1 MAPVPGHVR
10 SPAGSRRCSAPPHG
24 PDRVRADPGAGSRLR
39 PAAVDRHRLQGA
51 LPAVNDPYTAVQAIE
66 HLAVLLSAL
75 AAHPVGDHVGRD
87 ATGTITLIVPGR
99 RFSEHLALGVG
110 LLRRYG
116 AAEPTVLQ
124 ALLRLLD
131 TCAAVVLDDP
141 ARWEAIEREARL
153 LVTDAER
160 AVEQA
165 DDLAPVH
172 AEAAAVGRA
181 LAARRA
187 GRVKAGK
194 PAS

>member
-1 MAPVPGHVR
+1 
-10 SPAGSRRCSAPPHG
+10 SPAMSAPSQEVVAAALHHT
-24 PDRVRADPGAGSRLR
+24 VRIGFERTLEQDPGFGLR
-39 PAAVDRHRLQGA
+39 QLTDIGCKA
-51 LPAVNDPYTAVQAIE
+51 LSPAVNDPYTAVQAIE

-131 TCAAVVLDDP
+131 SCAAVVLDDP

-153 LVTDAER
+153 LVADAER